1 MTIQH
6 SYSVYRAVQLGTA
19 RYFLSNNI
27 EVAPVSPA
35 IFGLALNNTSEQSEA
50 SLFNAFFLPFYPSYK
65 MQQREFAFAFD
76 INNKYH
82 AFVGE
87 CLY

>member
-1 MTIQH
+1 MQC
-6 SYSVYRAVQLGTA
+6 L
-19 RYFLSNNI
+19 LSN
-27 EVAPVSPA
+27 VCPLRSFRLKHLLSP
-35 IFGLALNNTSEQSEA
+35 L
-50 SLFNAFFLPFYPSYK
+50 YPSYK

-87 CLY
+87 CL